1 MLWQLAQLLV
11 PRFLF
16 QIVCLHTLSLIFFEK
31 LCWSLIFE
39 STVCKNY
46 EVEIWRNFKDICF
59 WNPLNITKSKPI
71 GQIGSKE
78 QQQQWQFLQC
88 WQSGVMMAPAA
99 FADQIGDAAKKLGDA
114 SYDFAKEV
122 DWNNGVF
129 LQAPGIRA
137 LGGWAR
143 GFAVGLGRVI
153 FADVCLGWFL
163 VIFLPNKI
171 RVYMMYQTWHT
182 RLLPGQLTEWC
193 MRTRMCDLIFDQQ
206 KTVCVWQVSVVIWRL
221 IIKHHITWSVSIDVA
236 WCG

>member
-1 MLWQLAQLLV
+1 MKELQD
-11 PRFLF
+11 
-16 QIVCLHTLSLIFFEK
+16 
-31 LCWSLIFE
+31 
-39 STVCKNY
+39 
-46 EVEIWRNFKDICF
+46 IWF

-143 GFAVGLGRVI
+143 GFAVGLGRVM

-171 RVYMMYQTWHT
+171 RVWHDVSN
-182 RLLPGQLTEWC
+182 LTHQITSRSWQN
-193 MRTRMCDLIFDQQ
+193 D
-206 KTVCVWQVSVVIWRL
+206 VCVHGCAI
-221 IIKHHITWSVSIDVA
+221 
-236 WCG
+236 

>member
-1 MLWQLAQLLV
+1 M
-11 PRFLF
+11 
-16 QIVCLHTLSLIFFEK
+16 FFEK
-31 LCWSLIFE
+31 LCWSLTIFE

-46 EVEIWRNFKDICF
+46 EVEIRRNFKDICF

-171 RVYMMYQTWHT
+171 RVWHDVSNLTHQITSRAVDRMMYAYTDV
-182 RLLPGQLTEWC
+182 RSNF
-193 MRTRMCDLIFDQQ
+193 LISSSSGW
-206 KTVCVWQVSVVIWRL
+206 VCLWQVSVVIWRL

>member
-1 MLWQLAQLLV
+1 MIFDDLWKY
-11 PRFLF
+11 
-16 QIVCLHTLSLIFFEK
+16 SLQ
-31 LCWSLIFE
+31 
-39 STVCKNY
+39 NY

-59 WNPLNITKSKPI
+59 WNPLKITKSKPM

-137 LGGWAR
+137 LGG
-143 GFAVGLGRVI
+143 VGQG
-153 FADVCLGWFL
+153 
-163 VIFLPNKI
+163 
-171 RVYMMYQTWHT
+171 
-182 RLLPGQLTEWC
+182 
-193 MRTRMCDLIFDQQ
+193 
-206 KTVCVWQVSVVIWRL
+206 VSR
-221 IIKHHITWSVSIDVA
+221 
-236 WCG
+236 